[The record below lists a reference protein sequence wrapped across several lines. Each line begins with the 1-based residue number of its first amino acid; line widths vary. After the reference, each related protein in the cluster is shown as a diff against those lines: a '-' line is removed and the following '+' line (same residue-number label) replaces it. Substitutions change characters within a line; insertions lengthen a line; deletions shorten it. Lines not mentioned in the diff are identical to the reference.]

1 MHCIK
6 ALTTMQNYIIF
17 LIIELNESVIACLED
32 LGLSEMI
39 ALIKKADL
47 LDTFSNNSSEFTV
60 FAPMNKAIM
69 TSDLL
74 KLNESELETAL
85 LAHVLKGVLKSR
97 NFIAKSSLESLAR
110 GHYIH
115 IHNTWNW
122 ITQVHVCKGC
132 L

>member
-6 ALTTMQNYIIF
+6 TLKKFF
-17 LIIELNESVIACLED
+17 LISYIELNESVSACLTD

-39 ALIKKADL
+39 ALLKKADL
-47 LDTFSNNSSEFTV
+47 LDTFSNSSSKFTV
-60 FAPMNKAIM
+60 FAPGNEAILN
-69 TSDLL
+69 SNLL
-74 KLNESELETAL
+74 KLNETELETAL
-85 LAHVLKGVLKSR
+85 LAHVLKGILKSR

-122 ITQVHVCKGC
+122 MTQVHVWVVV
-132 L
+132 